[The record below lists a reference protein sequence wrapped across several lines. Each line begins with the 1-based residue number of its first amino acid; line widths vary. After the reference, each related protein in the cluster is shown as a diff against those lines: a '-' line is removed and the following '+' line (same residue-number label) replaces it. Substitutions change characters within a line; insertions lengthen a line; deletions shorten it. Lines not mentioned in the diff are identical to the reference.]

1 MDDWKLPWAGGCRCG
16 QIRFAVTKPPLLS
29 GACHCTG
36 CQKMTGSAFSLTVT
50 VPADGFELVAGKPV
64 IGGLHGPVAHHHHC
78 PHCLSWVFTRA
89 EGFDWFVNVR
99 ATMLDQAGWFEPFT
113 ELWTKEGLPWART
126 GAPHSFETSPAM
138 EEYEGLMEAYAREG
152 ARP

>member
-1 MDDWKLPWAGGCRCG
+1 MVDWKLPWAGGCRCG
-16 QIRFAVTKPPLLS
+16 QVRFAVTKPPILS

-50 VPADGFELVAGKPV
+50 VPSDGFELVAGEPV

-78 PHCLSWVFTRA
+78 LHCLSWVFTRA
-89 EGFDWFVNVR
+89 EGFEWFVNVR
-99 ATMLDQAGWFEPFT
+99 ATMLDEPGWFEPFT
-113 ELWTKEGLPWART
+113 ELWTSEGLPWART

-138 EEYEGLMEAYAREG
+138 EEFQGLMEAFAREG